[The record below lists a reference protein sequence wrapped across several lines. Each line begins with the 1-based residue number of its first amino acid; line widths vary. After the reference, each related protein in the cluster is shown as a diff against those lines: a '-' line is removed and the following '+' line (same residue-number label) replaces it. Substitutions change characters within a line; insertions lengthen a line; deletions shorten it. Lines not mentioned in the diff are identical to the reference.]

1 MLGVGET
8 QYVERKPFFLPQIDV
23 RFVSNLVH
31 TREKALLRRF
41 FVAYYNPKG
50 KSSPVSISSSQLAQM
65 GRNVMSMSNSSTKN
79 CVVVADRL
87 I

>member
-31 TREKALLRRF
+31 TREKAHLRRF
-41 FVAYYNPKG
+41 FLAYRCSIPIR
-50 KSSPVSISSSQLAQM
+50 VSAKFIGLF
-65 GRNVMSMSNSSTKN
+65 
-79 CVVVADRL
+79 
-87 I
+87 